1 MTRSIGLILTAPIYP
16 QSGMGRMQPE
26 RPSITLPDSCT
37 TRTLLTETSSSKIY
51 TQKNY
56 NNIHICTIV
65 AYLIFNMIKNLQIFF
80 VIV

>member
-37 TRTLLTETSSSKIY
+37 TRTLLTESSSSKIY
-51 TQKNY
+51 TQKK
-56 NNIHICTIV
+56 
-65 AYLIFNMIKNLQIFF
+65 LITTYIYVLM
-80 VIV
+80 